1 MAENKGNSENTNQDM
16 LDQVADSV
24 MDDSDFF
31 DNLEQQVNGIIADSE
46 PVAPRE
52 EQVTQASEAAPVN
65 EAVKTPDSRQEV
77 DWDSDSNPYK
87 KRYSDSSRENQRNQE
102 YIKDTKKYGAI
113 IDVMKKDPGL
123 VGHVKNYLEG
133 SVQPNKVDVPKDFV
147 FDPDEAFADPNS
159 TSAKVFEK
167 VVTNI
172 VDAKDRQSENK
183 VATAMENET
192 RQQQQRAG
200 AEKWM
205 KENNVSQ
212 EEFNTMM
219 EKANSHTI
227 TYDDINLILNKDKFA
242 KNVAEN
248 QRREVAKQAEN
259 ARNIATPNLTHS
271 ASADTTAIS
280 EDDRIFNSLMGFED
294 SEKGMFDS

>member
-31 DNLEQQVNGIIADSE
+31 DNLEQQVNGIIADPE

-65 EAVKTPDSRQEV
+65 DAVETPDSRQEV
-77 DWDSDSNPYK
+77 DWDSESNPYK

-102 YIKDTKKYGAI
+102 YIQDTKKYGAI

-147 FDPDEAFADPNS
+147 FDPDEAFADPGS

-172 VDAKDRQSENK
+172 VDAKVRQSENK
-183 VATAMENET
+183 VATAMEADAK
-192 RQQQQRAG
+192 QQQQRVG

-212 EEFNTMM
+212 EEFNVMM

-227 TYDDINLILNKDKFA
+227 SYDDINLILNKDKFA
-242 KNVAEN
+242 KNVADN